1 LTPEEAKELDQRFQ
15 QLAREASGLRPLV
28 SDDQELGR
36 LARELVAAME
46 NLNSRKGAGTS
57 QDLDRLAS
65 NLIDQWKE
73 LELRLNRRLQ
83 GDKFDPVRLAT
94 QERVP
99 ERYRAILEEY
109 YRSLSRGSR

>member
-1 LTPEEAKELDQRFQ
+1 M
-15 QLAREASGLRPLV
+15 V
-28 SDDQELGR
+28 SDDKELGKLAQELVG
-36 LARELVAAME
+36 AME
-46 NLNSRKGAGTS
+46 NLNGRKGAGMP

-65 NLIDQWKE
+65 SLIDQWKE
-73 LELRLNRRLQ
+73 MEWRLNRRLQ
-83 GDKFDPVRLAT
+83 GDKFDPVRLAN